1 MIPVADRAPWNR
13 LLLWLVLSG
22 TGWLFSQSVPPMQS
36 PDEHHHIARAYL
48 VGHGE
53 WLLQAPQGKMSG
65 GMVDAGLIY
74 FIGQYMLLA
83 GKPEV
88 RLSGEQQAHLRALAW
103 QGEASRSYFEM
114 PGTGYYLPLVYL
126 PHALGLQLSER
137 LGFSISASYQW
148 TRFIVL
154 GSSTALM
161 LWAFS
166 LLRPPSGVLGVLL
179 LPMALFQA
187 VLPTLDG
194 FTTALALVVLALFA
208 RSLEK
213 DLDWKLQAIMNGCLL
228 MVLTSRVHLLPM
240 AALPFVSAWHR
251 RRASDA
257 AWGLAVLAGT
267 VAWLAFAVTS
277 TVDTRIPRNHG
288 TMELIQHYM
297 VAPWDFF
304 SILARTCI
312 DPELRTFYW
321 HSFIGILGW
330 LDAPLVQAFYPW
342 ITGGLL
348 VCMLTGISWPAD
360 RQDAVFR
367 LSLLTIAALSFLL
380 IFFALLVTW
389 TPHPARV
396 IAGVQGRYFIV
407 PALLLGYVLGGS
419 TPASPD
425 RALAWIRGAA
435 GAAFAALSATG
446 LAWALQIRYGA

>member
-1 MIPVADRAPWNR
+1 MTSRPPPTWNYF
-13 LLLWLVLSG
+13 LLWLVLSS
-22 TGWLFSQSVPPMQS
+22 TGWLFSQWIPPMQS
-36 PDEHHHIARAYL
+36 PDENQHIARAYL
-48 VGHGE
+48 VGRGD
-53 WLLQAPQGKMSG
+53 WFLQAPPGKMSG
-65 GMVDAGLIY
+65 GMVDAGLTD
-74 FIGQYMLLA
+74 FIHQHMRLA
-83 GKPEV
+83 GKATT
-88 RLSGEQQAHLRALAW
+88 RLSPEEQTHLQALTW
-103 QGEASRSYFEM
+103 QSDGARSHFEM

-126 PHALGLQLSER
+126 PHALGLQLGER
-137 LGFSISASYQW
+137 LGLSISVSYQW

-154 GSSTALM
+154 GSSVALM

-179 LPMALFQA
+179 LPMALFQI

-194 FTTALALVVLALFA
+194 FTTALVLVVLALFA

-240 AALPFVSAWHR
+240 AALPFVSAWHQ

-257 AWGLAVLAGT
+257 AWGLAVLVGT
-267 VAWLAFAVTS
+267 FSWLAFAVTS
-277 TVDTRIPRNHG
+277 TVDTRIVRAHG
-288 TMELIQHYM
+288 TLELIHHYL
-297 VAPWDFF
+297 AEPWDFF
-304 SILARTCI
+304 SILARTWL
-312 DPELRTFYW
+312 DPELRAFYQY
-321 HSFIGILGW
+321 SFIGILGW

-348 VCMLTGISWPAD
+348 LCMVMGTCLPVNRRD
-360 RQDAVFR
+360 VVFR
-367 LSLLTIAALSFLL
+367 LSLLAVSVLSFLL

-407 PALLLGYVLGGS
+407 PALLLGYVLGGNA
-419 TPASPD
+419 PFSPSA
-425 RALAWIRGAA
+425 ALPWIRGAVA
-435 GAAFAALSATG
+435 AAFGVLSASA